1 MGSLVG
7 QENVTA
13 RIELGLTCLFTRVGV
28 REVGFFFGVFRDGGV
43 AVFLFVGDGR
53 TELFM
58 RWAGR
63 GGSILLVNIVSSDIG
78 R

>member
-28 REVGFFFGVFRDGGV
+28 REGGFFFGVFRDGGGV
-43 AVFLFVGDGR
+43 VFLFVGEGDLGWVCGGGEGWQN
-53 TELFM
+53 T
-58 RWAGR
+58 AGQYC
-63 GGSILLVNIVSSDIG
+63 
-78 R
+78 